1 MEARDDLERVYR
13 DLIAALEEAKKNA
26 EPELVAAVEN
36 WAKSVA
42 EKAKRNLSRPRW
54 LLTSSIS
61 EKVVDYKKNAR
72 IWAIAGF
79 EKTNGG
85 KRTPGTY
92 GQYHEAGWAPD
103 RKKPSGPDHFLR
115 KAKNEQR
122 EQLGKDVDEA
132 LEHVLEVFQKIQKRS

>member
-1 MEARDDLERVYR
+1 MQQQDDLQAVHRELIEALREAR
-13 DLIAALEEAKKNA
+13 INA
-26 EPELVAAVEN
+26 QPELVKAVER
-36 WAKSVA
+36 WSLAVVASGKS
-42 EKAKRNLSRPRW
+42 NLARPSW
-54 LLTSSIS
+54 LLTSSIVD
-61 EKVVDYKKNAR
+61 KVVDYKKNAK

-79 EKTNGG
+79 EKTTGG

-132 LEHVLEVFQKIQKRS
+132 LEHVLEVFQKLQKRS